1 VPRLEHWQYDV
12 FRLTWDDPFWE
23 TEYLAFTLDP
33 DGTVG
38 ELRVVDGEPRYRR
51 VR

>member
-1 VPRLEHWQYDV
+1 MEHWQYDV
-12 FRLTWDDPFWE
+12 FRVTWRDQFLQPD
-23 TEYLAFTLDP
+23 YVAFAIDP

-38 ELRVVDGEPRYRR
+38 EVRVVDGEQVYRR